1 MEQDPWPCASCQ
13 WRGSP
18 HSPPALLP
26 RRTPATLPAM
36 TRLLLLLLALP
47 ACVAQPPG
55 SAPSDAPTTTPP
67 APTEA
72 LVADYADG
80 ADTLSLLEQDGGF
93 RLLPWGGSEVA
104 LERINDTLWLAG
116 PGDTVRLTT
125 GPRPGAAGAPGARA
139 FLVRGRRS
147 FERLALGPADGAVF
161 RIEPL
166 RPPEELLAEALA
178 AQPPEEEG
186 DFLESDLVELV
197 ALDPTIR
204 LDVRYA
210 TTENFM
216 GEVFY
221 SQPRAFLQR
230 PAAEAL
236 VRAHRWLLE
245 QGYGLTIYDGYRP
258 WYVTRMFWDA
268 TPTHLREFVADPARG
283 SRHNRGCAV
292 DLTLF
297 EVATGLAVEMPSG
310 YDEFSPRAY
319 ADYPGGTSQ
328 RRGHRALLR
337 KAMEAQGF
345 TANPSEWWHF
355 DYGDWRRYRLANQRF
370 EELSGTSTTRARTNP

>member
-1 MEQDPWPCASCQ
+1 M
-13 WRGSP
+13 R
-18 HSPPALLP
+18 
-26 RRTPATLPAM
+26 
-36 TRLLLLLLALP
+36 RLLLILALS
-47 ACVAQPPG
+47 ACVAQPPA
-55 SAPSDAPTTTPP
+55 SAPADATATTPP
-67 APTEA
+67 PSLEA
-72 LVADYADG
+72 LTADYADG
-80 ADTLSLLEQDGGF
+80 ADTLSLLERDGEF
-93 RLLPWGGSEVA
+93 RLLPWGGSEFA
-104 LERINDTLWLAG
+104 LERISDTLWVAA
-116 PGDTVRLTT
+116 PGDTIQLTA
-125 GPRPGAAGAPGARA
+125 GPSAGATGASAARA
-139 FLVRGRRS
+139 FLVRGGRW

-178 AQPPEEEG
+178 ARPPEEEG
-186 DFLESDLVELV
+186 DFIESDLAELV

-236 VRAHRWLLE
+236 VRAHRWLGE
-245 QGYGLTIYDGYRP
+245 QGYGLMIYDGYRP

-268 TPTHLREFVADPARG
+268 TPTHLREFVANPARG

-297 EVATGLAVEMPSG
+297 EVATGRAVEMPSG

-328 RRGHRALLR
+328 RRAHRALLR
-337 KAMEAQGF
+337 QAMEAHGF
-345 TANPSEWWHF
+345 AANPSEWWHF
-355 DYGDWRRYRLANQRF
+355 DYGDWRRFRLANLRF
-370 EELSGTSTTRARTNP
+370 EELSGTSTTRAPTHP